1 MSTASAALFTPSTTI
16 TVGVVLLTVIGIAYG
31 GTFMLRVVSGKQG
44 ANDLQKSFFRAG
56 HAHAGVLVI
65 LGLVTLLVM
74 SAAGAGV
81 WGQVIG
87 IAVLCCALLIP
98 GGFFFSVIGHDP
110 KKPNAARSLIWI
122 GFGVLA
128 VAMLAGGIL
137 LIAVGASAA

>member
-1 MSTASAALFTPSTTI
+1 MSTASTALFTPSTTI
-16 TVGVVLLTVIGIAYG
+16 TVGVVLLTVVGIAYG
-31 GTFMLRVVSGKQG
+31 GTFMLRVVTGKQG

-65 LGLVTLLVM
+65 LGLVVLLAM

-81 WGQVIG
+81 WGHAIG

-110 KKPNAARSLIWI
+110 KKPNAAKALIWI
-122 GFGVLA
+122 GFTVLS
-128 VAMLAGGIL
+128 VAILAGGIL
-137 LIAVGASAA
+137 LIAVGASAV